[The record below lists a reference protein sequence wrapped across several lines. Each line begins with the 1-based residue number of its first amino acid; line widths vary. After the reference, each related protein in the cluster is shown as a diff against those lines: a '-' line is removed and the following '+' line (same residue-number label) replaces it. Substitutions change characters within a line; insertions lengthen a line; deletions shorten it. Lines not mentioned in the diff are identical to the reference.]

1 MLSRSATRVNS
12 NKPCLLPT
20 ITLRFTCGEQ
30 RIGQTSKISKYYEH
44 DCRLDLVTNIFQC
57 QTNGKEKIRKKTKN
71 KEVYQKKR
79 TKISKEIRKTKL
91 YFHYNITLINTE
103 SNRNISI
110 ILSKTT
116 I

>member
-1 MLSRSATRVNS
+1 M
-12 NKPCLLPT
+12 PT

-44 DCRLDLVTNIFQC
+44 DCRLDLVANIFQC

>member
-1 MLSRSATRVNS
+1 MATRINRVYCQQSRFVSLVVN
-12 NKPCLLPT
+12 KKLVKH
-20 ITLRFTCGEQ
+20 Q
-30 RIGQTSKISKYYEH
+30 KVSKYDNH

-57 QTNGKEKIRKKTKN
+57 QTNGKEKTRKKTKN

-79 TKISKEIRKTKL
+79 TKINKEIKTTKL
-91 YFHYNITLINTE
+91 YFHYNIILTNTE
-103 SNRNISI
+103 SNRNISV